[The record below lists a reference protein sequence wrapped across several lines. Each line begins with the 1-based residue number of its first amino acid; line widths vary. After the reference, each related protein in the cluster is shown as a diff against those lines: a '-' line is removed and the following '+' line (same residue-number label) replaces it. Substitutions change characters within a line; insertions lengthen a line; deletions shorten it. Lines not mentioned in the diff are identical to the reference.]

1 MTQPCYAVVD
11 LETTGN
17 QLDYDEIIQIG
28 ITFVRD
34 NKIIGTY
41 HSMVKTDLEI
51 PPFIQAL
58 TSIEDEM
65 LKQSPYFHEIADDIY
80 KQLEGCIFVA
90 HNVTFD
96 LNFIKKS
103 FKKCNIRYRPKKV
116 LDTLEL
122 FKVAFPTD
130 KSYQLSELAEAHGIT
145 LNNAHRADED
155 AATTAQL
162 MILAFNKFEALHLDT
177 LKQLYYLSKNLK
189 YDLHDILFEMAR
201 NHNHEQLSEDFEQFE
216 QIIYKKQRDFKA
228 PTVNFDGT
236 LKDLYTD
243 ITEKLNLTYRPQQ
256 LYLAEIILEQLM
268 HSEKA
273 MIEAPLGSGKS
284 FSYLLASLMY
294 NIQTGKHVMISTN
307 TKLLQNQLL
316 VKDIPALKS
325 ALNFKINASL
335 IKSKR
340 DYISLGLISQI
351 LKDESNNYE
360 VSILKMQLLIWITE
374 THTGDIQELD
384 LKGGQ
389 KMYYEQKL
397 ETYVPVRNDINYF
410 NFIKRNAK
418 NIQIGI
424 TNHAHLIH
432 ASHDNTIYQLF
443 DDCIIDEAHRLP
455 DYALNQVT
463 NELSYSDVKYQ
474 LGLIGKTEND
484 KLLAAIDHL
493 EQQRIL
499 EKLDIPPIDVFG
511 LKTNINEIHDLNE
524 QLFSTMFNSIQ
535 QSEIHDDEVHKV
547 HFVYHFDVTP
557 ILNDLHAIIH
567 KLNMTLEFFNG
578 MSHKTIKTVRKQLL
592 YINDKF
598 RAIETSLKNNHTSYL
613 SIKNINQKSTI
624 KLNVKDYD
632 VKEILTKQVLDKFNA
647 LTFISGTLTFN
658 HSFEN
663 FKQWFNKDIIFNT
676 YELDTA
682 TVSSN
687 QTTVFIPNDVASYN
701 YKNIDDYVSSIVNY
715 VIEYTTVIESKCLIL
730 FTSYKMMH
738 MVQEL
743 LNELPEFEDYVILT
757 QQQNQNYKIVQQF
770 NSFSKAILLGTSIFF
785 EGFDFQ
791 SNGIKCVMITKLPFM
806 NHNNTKYWLME
817 SEFTSTFKDFVLPD
831 AVTRFRQGLGRLIR
845 NEQDK
850 GIIVSFDDRL
860 IKSNYK
866 QFFEQSLES
875 YRQKKGDI
883 KQFSSLLKKIKKETI
898 HHKSNSRN

>member
-28 ITFVRD
+28 ITFVHD

-58 TSIEDEM
+58 TSIEEEM
-65 LKQSPYFHEIADDIY
+65 LNQSPYFHEIADDIY

-103 FKKCNIRYRPKKV
+103 FKNCNIKYKPKKV

-130 KSYQLSELAEAHGIT
+130 KSYQLSELAESHGII

-189 YDLHDILFEMAR
+189 YDLHDVLFEMAR
-201 NHNHEQLSEDFEQFE
+201 NHNHEPLNEDFDQFE
-216 QIIYKKQRDFKA
+216 QIIYKKQKDFKA
-228 PTVNFDGT
+228 PTANFDGT

-307 TKLLQNQLL
+307 TKLLQSQLL
-316 VKDIPALKS
+316 EKDIPALKS

-474 LGLIGKTEND
+474 LGLIGKTENE
-484 KLLAAIDHL
+484 KLLAAIDYL

-557 ILNDLHAIIH
+557 ILNDLHAVIH

-578 MSHKTIKTVRKQLL
+578 MSHKAIKTVRKQLL

-598 RAIETSLKNNHTSYL
+598 RAIETSLKNNHISYL

-632 VKEILTKQVLDKFNA
+632 VKEILTKQVSDKFNA

-663 FKQWFNKDIIFNT
+663 FKQWFNKDIVFNT
-676 YELDTA
+676 YELDTTA
-682 TVSSN
+682 VSSN
-687 QTTVFIPNDVASYN
+687 QTTVFIPNDIASYN

-715 VIEYTTVIESKCLIL
+715 VIEYTTVVESKCLIL

-770 NSFSKAILLGTSIFF
+770 NSFSKAILLGTGTFF

-806 NHNNTKYWLME
+806 NHNNTKYWIME

-883 KQFSSLLKKIKKETI
+883 KQFSSLLKKIKKETT
-898 HHKSNSRN
+898 HY